1 MIKLIDNF
9 KKFCTFYNAKNKN
22 NSEFKKL
29 VYNNFFKIFYDEYRI
44 KHSIQNK
51 PLIYWRHTDIR
62 KEIYEYFINSI

>member
-29 VYNNFFKIFYDEYRI
+29 VYNNFLKFFYYKYRI
-44 KHSIQNK
+44 KHSIHNK
-51 PLIYWRHTDIR
+51 PLIYWSYTDIR